1 MVPNV
6 SRCVETCVSA
16 WDRTLSIVH
25 NCNQALYGQ
34 DNDGCPVEE
43 TPGSQQSCL
52 PRLTDAELHKNVLVF
67 SYARAQKWPQ
77 WTAICIVDGIKEASR
92 SPESDCLFVDFQ
104 RTAAEEFHPGS
115 ICHLWNAE

>member
-1 MVPNV
+1 MVPSV

-16 WDRTLSIVH
+16 WDRTLIVH
-25 NCNQALYGQ
+25 NCNQALCGQ
-34 DNDGCPVEE
+34 DNDGCPVRE

-67 SYARAQKWPQ
+67 SHARAQKWPQ

-115 ICHLWNAE
+115 ICHL